1 MGLPFS
7 PLLNYMQTRTD
18 IPKLLMPVCHIS
30 AHKRVLMITI
40 WDPNLGPLQ
49 GGSYD
54 NFDLLSCNPPFCIT
68 AYPLPF
74 LFPVGGYS
82 PVPGQGCSPARSFC
96 QHSTDTQPCAAAR
109 PGIFAFSWACAASGM
124 MLILYTP
131 QFRRL
136 GYFIFVLLSLA
147 SCCWHLP
154 PGVRDNSQIPGIP
167 TSNQQLCGTLT
178 CAWWA

>member
-109 PGIFAFSWACAASGM
+109 PGQVYLLFPGPVQLLERCSSSTHPSSEDWVVSYLSCFPQPHAVGTYLQESEI
-124 MLILYTP
+124 TP
-131 QFRRL
+131 RSQ
-136 GYFIFVLLSLA
+136 GYPQA
-147 SCCWHLP
+147 
-154 PGVRDNSQIPGIP
+154 
-167 TSNQQLCGTLT
+167 TSSYV
-178 CAWWA
+178 AY